1 MGPEAC
7 GASQHAGVAIPGP
20 VESLPIGDL
29 RRELEVNL
37 VGQVAVTQAL
47 LPSLRRARGRVLN
60 MTSVGGRVAT
70 PFMGA
75 YHASKFGLEGISDA
89 LRRELAGVGVEVC
102 AIEPGSI
109 ATAIWGRGREHA
121 VGVVAGMSAEAQGAY
136 GDDLRAALDA
146 ATRAGERGMEPDRV
160 ARTVERALTVR
171 RPRPRYVVGVDAR
184 AMIAAQAVLPTR
196 AFDRLM
202 LRAMGL
208 RRRAGRLRG

>member
-1 MGPEAC
+1 
-7 GASQHAGVAIPGP
+7 
-20 VESLPIGDL
+20 
-29 RRELEVNL
+29 
-37 VGQVAVTQAL
+37 
-47 LPSLRRARGRVLN
+47 
-60 MTSVGGRVAT
+60 
-70 PFMGA
+70 
-75 YHASKFGLEGISDA
+75 
-89 LRRELAGVGVEVC
+89 
-102 AIEPGSI
+102 
-109 ATAIWGRGREHA
+109 
-121 VGVVAGMSAEAQGAY
+121 MSAEAQGAY